1 MAIDTVRR
9 VHDVMSDAMLVRES
23 DGGSEVRRRLGKSST
38 NLRRQ
43 EQTPNSL
50 A

>member
-1 MAIDTVRR
+1 MAVDTIRR

-23 DGGSEVRRRLGKSST
+23 DRGSEVRRRLEKRST
-38 NLRRQ
+38 NLGRQ